1 MLSLFY
7 HELIGKIEECEGKKY
22 LMTDN
27 YMLDKVLDKI
37 EMILGIEKF
46 DDAKILIDMDD
57 KLFSEVTLK
66 NVVLIFHIIKDYGK
80 FYPQIF

>member
-1 MLSLFY
+1 
-7 HELIGKIEECEGKKY
+7 
-22 LMTDN
+22 MTDN